1 MDEQTKVSRSITR
14 LVISHPFFGSMALS
28 LKIEADEEI
37 QTMCTDG
44 KFIKWNPDFVANM
57 SEEET
62 TGVMAHEVMH
72 VGMKHNL
79 RRGDR
84 DPERWNIA
92 CDYVINP
99 ILIEAGFS
107 LPAGGLYDEQYADL
121 PAERVYDMLPEDV
134 SHLSQAG
141 GMGGVIDTTK
151 EGGQS
156 LSEAEVKQMEADIN
170 SKVMMAANGAKS
182 VGKLPASIEALVQRM
197 KRNQIDWEEKVQRF
211 VGGDQPDDY
220 SMRRPNR
227 QMFDQVGVLAP
238 SIVGTG
244 CGDIL
249 VWMDSS
255 GSVSDR
261 EGEFFLG
268 GLNAISRDV
277 KPKSITVITC
287 DAEIQSVK
295 RYEEGEE
302 ITLFS
307 NKGRGG
313 TCVQPVFNY
322 IEQHNLNVDNM
333 ICFTDMGIFDYPDR
347 APDYPILW
355 VSSYSRGKPAPFGE
369 TVYLN
374 TGD

>member
-37 QTMCTDG
+37 STMCTDG

-151 EGGQS
+151 EG
-156 LSEAEVKQMEADIN
+156 
-170 SKVMMAANGAKS
+170 
-182 VGKLPASIEALVQRM
+182 
-197 KRNQIDWEEKVQRF
+197 
-211 VGGDQPDDY
+211 
-220 SMRRPNR
+220 
-227 QMFDQVGVLAP
+227 
-238 SIVGTG
+238 
-244 CGDIL
+244 
-249 VWMDSS
+249 
-255 GSVSDR
+255 
-261 EGEFFLG
+261 
-268 GLNAISRDV
+268 
-277 KPKSITVITC
+277 
-287 DAEIQSVK
+287 
-295 RYEEGEE
+295 
-302 ITLFS
+302 
-307 NKGRGG
+307 
-313 TCVQPVFNY
+313 
-322 IEQHNLNVDNM
+322 
-333 ICFTDMGIFDYPDR
+333 
-347 APDYPILW
+347 
-355 VSSYSRGKPAPFGE
+355 
-369 TVYLN
+369 
-374 TGD
+374 